1 MQWLSDDFLGY
12 LNDWSESV
20 KGRQGFTPAQK
31 QMMELSRETLE
42 GLRMTGTLLLRV
54 CSILINC

>member
-1 MQWLSDDFLGY
+1 M
-12 LNDWSESV
+12 

-42 GLRMTGTLLLRV
+42 GLRMTGTLYNIGTVHLISKLIPELL
-54 CSILINC
+54 CA